1 MTAPIPPGHPRAA
14 AQRPGMQSNGVRS
27 DRYASTDS
35 PDEGAEEHVA
45 APAHGGVGVFQPP
58 QPVRPRGAA
67 VDTTL
72 DIDSP
77 FLDLFGGVGAPA
89 PTQATPASES
99 LTIPDDGAE
108 FDFGFDFDDRPT
120 TTNGFGPPPPTDPAP
135 PPARPTPPAAE
146 PPRAAAAPAAPVSS
160 PPVSS
165 PPATPSPVSAPPT
178 SSRPISSRPISSP
191 PVSSPPVSSPPA
203 SRPVSAQPVSA
214 QPESSRPDSA
224 QPESSR
230 PDSAP
235 PAFPPS
241 AYSPHDA
248 SPSAYSPPDASPS
261 AGSRFDSSPSAYSPS
276 AYSPSQSS
284 PSAHSPSQ
292 SSAPS
297 PSQSSAYAPV
307 PVEPGVTPV
316 DGPPVPAPP
325 SDFDQG
331 EAGAWGVPEPVS
343 PYSRAPVGPQAD
355 FFESSGELSV
365 DDWPDFD
372 NWPASPQVG
381 AATPPTT
388 EPVPAPPVSTPPLWQ
403 TVGSSGLPPV
413 RDRRSSDGPDALADS
428 YTQEAQE
435 ASLPVPAR
443 EKAPAKRKEKAPAKR
458 KKEPR
463 NLPVR
468 QDKKARPA
476 PLRPHKLK
484 FNDRDPAMELEIS
497 EIAGHL
503 TFTQSTVTAWYSLP
517 EVRWAFRP
525 DAEREALLSAISE
538 QYAGLAGF
546 RLHLR
551 RTNRPFPADEWA
563 RTVDSFTAKP
573 LPDVRGGTS
582 WSDHLVAAQRHLLSV
597 NHAEGQTY
605 LGVTFARR
613 SLGDTFSER
622 ILRIFGRGTSDSE
635 RRKLGRTVEQF
646 DEVLN
651 AFGMRGR
658 RVTPQEL
665 EWLLFRSVALCM
677 SPPGPLSPV
686 TNGQWDTGDLLA
698 LTEQVERYR
707 TPYGST
713 VKLVNRMTGEERHVA
728 VLSVGRMEPLEIP
741 EKHEPWLHFH
751 ERLPWPMEISS
762 RIDILGSG
770 SSFKNLEH
778 RLRMIRSQ
786 QLDYAEHGID
796 APPELERLAKRALVI
811 GDEMTTGLPVESARA
826 HGWHRIA
833 VGGATRE
840 ECLERAR
847 RLIQLYS
854 REMRISLQHP
864 KNQDQLAR
872 EFIPGEPIA
881 NTGYVR
887 RMPVKLLAAALPQAA
902 STVGDRRGDLIGR
915 TAGTCRRPVFLDLHF
930 PMEVRERSGLGVF
943 VAEPGGGKSTLMG
956 ALGYLNARRGV
967 QVTLLDPS
975 GPLARLCQMP
985 ELRPYSRVLNLTGSE
1000 QGTLAPY
1007 ALIPTPVR
1015 SEFPTGPGGD
1025 REFEIAVS
1033 NARAER
1039 RMLVQDIC
1047 SMLVPPQVAKE
1058 ASTATLL
1065 RHAVRQV
1072 PAEESS
1078 TLDDV
1083 VRTLQGLDDDE
1094 GKELANLL
1102 LDTAE
1107 MPLALLFFGSP
1118 PQHLLGAD
1126 AALTVITMAG
1136 LRLPDLKIERE
1147 YWSAEESLALPMLH
1161 TAHRLA
1167 VRRCYGGSMSS
1178 RKMVGLD
1185 EAHFMEGWRS
1195 GRSFLVR
1202 LARDSR
1208 KWNLAALVASQNPR
1222 DILGLDVQNL
1232 VSTVFVG
1239 RIAEDQEIAS
1249 EALRLLRVPV
1259 HDGYEATLAS
1269 LSQVDTS
1276 SSTRLGFRE
1285 FVMRDVDGR
1294 VQKVRVDVSYV
1305 EGLLEHLDTTP
1316 TAAKAPPTA
1325 IPMSPSD
1332 LEA

>member
-1 MTAPIPPGHPRAA
+1 MTGPIPRGHPRADA
-14 AQRPGMQSNGVRS
+14 TTPGRQSNGVRS
-27 DRYASTDS
+27 DNYASPDS
-35 PDEGAEEHVA
+35 LDEPAEEFVVA
-45 APAHGGVGVFQPP
+45 PGHGAVGVFQAP
-58 QPVRPRGAA
+58 QPVRPRGSS

-77 FLDLFGGVGAPA
+77 FLDLFGGTPVP
-89 PTQATPASES
+89 PVSATPAPAR
-99 LTIPDDGAE
+99 PDPDAD

-120 TTNGFGPPPPTDPAP
+120 LANGTAPPVTSAPPVPGPPPAAAPPVPDPPPPAAVPPPAMPPPATTPLAAPQPAAP
-135 PPARPTPPAAE
+135 PPQ
-146 PPRAAAAPAAPVSS
+146 AAP
-160 PPVSS
+160 PPL
-165 PPATPSPVSAPPT
+165 PDGEGPS
-178 SSRPISSRPISSP
+178 
-191 PVSSPPVSSPPA
+191 
-203 SRPVSAQPVSA
+203 
-214 QPESSRPDSA
+214 
-224 QPESSR
+224 
-230 PDSAP
+230 
-235 PAFPPS
+235 
-241 AYSPHDA
+241 
-248 SPSAYSPPDASPS
+248 
-261 AGSRFDSSPSAYSPS
+261 
-276 AYSPSQSS
+276 
-284 PSAHSPSQ
+284 
-292 SSAPS
+292 
-297 PSQSSAYAPV
+297 
-307 PVEPGVTPV
+307 
-316 DGPPVPAPP
+316 
-325 SDFDQG
+325 
-331 EAGAWGVPEPVS
+331 GAWGTPEPVS
-343 PYSRAPVGPQAD
+343 PFSRAPVGPKPD
-355 FFESSGELSV
+355 FFESGPAADSGLE
-365 DDWPDFD
+365 DWPDFD
-372 NWPASPQVG
+372 GWPTAPSV
-381 AATPPTT
+381 ATAPPMPAPD
-388 EPVPAPPVSTPPLWQ
+388 PVSAPPVSTPPLWQ
-403 TVGSSGLPPV
+403 TVGARTDQSATLQPYAPPA
-413 RDRRSSDGPDALADS
+413 PA
-428 YTQEAQE
+428 EAP
-435 ASLPVPAR
+435 LPVPAT
-443 EKAPAKRKEKAPAKR
+443 EKAPAKRKEKSPAKRKEKAPAKR
-458 KKEPR
+458 ESD

-468 QDKKARPA
+468 PRKDVKAA

-484 FNDRDPAMELEIS
+484 FNDRDPVMELEIS

-503 TFTQSTVTAWYSLP
+503 TFTQSTVTAWYYLP

-622 ILRIFGRGTSDSE
+622 ILRMFGRGTSDSE

-677 SPPGPLSPV
+677 APPGPLSPV
-686 TNGQWDTGDLLA
+686 SNGHWETGDLLA

-751 ERLPWPMEISS
+751 ERLPWPMELSS

-854 REMRISLQHP
+854 RELRISLQHP

-1083 VRTLQGLDDDE
+1083 VRTLQGLNDDE

-1269 LSQVDTS
+1269 LSQVDTAS
-1276 SSTRLGFRE
+1276 SSRLGFRE

-1316 TAAKAPPTA
+1316 TVAKAPTA

-1332 LEA
+1332 LEV

>member
-1 MTAPIPPGHPRAA
+1 MSRSSTPGSPAGRPADTPGNRARSFDYPPDEDLDEVVLDPALVTSPGHGR
-14 AQRPGMQSNGVRS
+14 
-27 DRYASTDS
+27 
-35 PDEGAEEHVA
+35 
-45 APAHGGVGVFQPP
+45 VGVFQPP
-58 QPVRPRGAA
+58 RPLGPRGGDAAREPVRPDG
-67 VDTTL
+67 

-77 FLDLFGGVGAPA
+77 FLDLFGGAQPRVRRPAAATPPALPVEPVVAPPRRGVGGVGRDALPIPHQPAAPA
-89 PTQATPASES
+89 EPAPPARPEPPAREPAPGVRAVERQRPEHLLSAPAEPPALDPPPATRSRVPLQAGDRLA
-99 LTIPDDGAE
+99 L
-108 FDFGFDFDDRPT
+108 RPT
-120 TTNGFGPPPPTDPAP
+120 AEPEPAAEPVLP
-135 PPARPTPPAAE
+135 PPARAE
-146 PPRAAAAPAAPVSS
+146 LGAAAHRADP
-160 PPVSS
+160 
-165 PPATPSPVSAPPT
+165 
-178 SSRPISSRPISSP
+178 R
-191 PVSSPPVSSPPA
+191 
-203 SRPVSAQPVSA
+203 
-214 QPESSRPDSA
+214 E
-224 QPESSR
+224 
-230 PDSAP
+230 
-235 PAFPPS
+235 
-241 AYSPHDA
+241 
-248 SPSAYSPPDASPS
+248 
-261 AGSRFDSSPSAYSPS
+261 
-276 AYSPSQSS
+276 
-284 PSAHSPSQ
+284 
-292 SSAPS
+292 
-297 PSQSSAYAPV
+297 
-307 PVEPGVTPV
+307 
-316 DGPPVPAPP
+316 PAP
-325 SDFDQG
+325 DLLD
-331 EAGAWGVPEPVS
+331 
-343 PYSRAPVGPQAD
+343 
-355 FFESSGELSV
+355 
-365 DDWPDFD
+365 
-372 NWPASPQVG
+372 
-381 AATPPTT
+381 
-388 EPVPAPPVSTPPLWQ
+388 
-403 TVGSSGLPPV
+403 
-413 RDRRSSDGPDALADS
+413 
-428 YTQEAQE
+428 
-435 ASLPVPAR
+435 
-443 EKAPAKRKEKAPAKR
+443 
-458 KKEPR
+458 
-463 NLPVR
+463 
-468 QDKKARPA
+468 RPA
-476 PLRPHKLK
+476 PSREVGRPAHREVTPPRQRSADRRNKPAKPVRVRAPKIK
-484 FNDRDPAMELEIS
+484 FGDRDPAVELAIT

-503 TFTQSTVTAWYSLP
+503 TFTPNTVTAWYWLP

-551 RTNRPFPADEWA
+551 RTTRPFPADEWA
-563 RTVDSFTAKP
+563 RTIDAHTATP
-573 LPDVRGGTS
+573 LPDVPGTAG
-582 WSDHLVAAQRHLLSV
+582 WADHLVAAQRHLMSV

-613 SLGDTFSER
+613 SLGDSLTER
-622 ILRIFGRGTSDSE
+622 LLRTFGRGTADGE
-635 RRKLGRTVEQF
+635 RRRLGRTVEQF
-646 DEVLN
+646 DEVLG

-658 RVTPQEL
+658 RVTAPEL
-665 EWLLFRSVALCM
+665 EWLLYRSVALCM
-677 SPPGPLSPV
+677 APPGVLSPI
-686 TNGQWDTGDLLA
+686 TNGRWERGDLLA

-728 VLSVGRMEPLEIP
+728 VLAVGRMEPLEIP
-741 EKHEPWLHFH
+741 ERHEPWLHFH
-751 ERLPWPMEISS
+751 ERLPWPMELST
-762 RIDILGSG
+762 RVDLLGPND
-770 SSFKNLEH
+770 SFRNLEH

-811 GDEMTTGLPVESARA
+811 GDEMTTGLPVDSARA

-833 VGGATRE
+833 VGGRTRE

-854 REMRISLQHP
+854 RELRISLQHP
-864 KNQDQLAR
+864 KNQDWLAR

-887 RMPVKLLAAALPQAA
+887 RMPVQLLAAALPQAA

-930 PMEVRERSGLGVF
+930 PMEVRERSGLAVF
-943 VAEPGGGKSTLMG
+943 VAEPGGGKSTLLG
-956 ALGYLNARRGV
+956 ALGYLAARRGV

-975 GPLARLCQMP
+975 GPLARLCAMP
-985 ELRPYSRVLNLTGSE
+985 ELAPYSRVLNLTGSE

-1007 ALIPTPVR
+1007 ALIPTPLR
-1015 SEFPTGPGGD
+1015 SEFGTGAAGD

-1047 SMLVPPQVAKE
+1047 MMLVPPQVARE
-1058 ASTATLL
+1058 ASTATLF

-1072 PAEESS
+1072 PAEETS

-1083 VRTLQGLDDDE
+1083 VACLQGLDDDA
-1094 GKELANLL
+1094 GRELANLL

-1107 MPLALLFFGSP
+1107 MPLAMLFFGRP
-1118 PQHLLGAD
+1118 PEGLLGAD

-1147 YWSAEESLALPMLH
+1147 YWSAEEALALPMLH

-1167 VRRCYGGSMSS
+1167 VRRCYGGSMGS
-1178 RKMVGLD
+1178 RKLVGLD

-1208 KWNLAALVASQNPR
+1208 KWNLAALVASQNPK

-1239 RIAEDQEIAS
+1239 RIAEDSEIAS

-1259 HDGYEATLAS
+1259 DDGYEATLAS
-1269 LSQVDTS
+1269 LSQADS
-1276 SSTRLGFRE
+1276 GSANRLGFRE

-1305 EGLLEHLDTTP
+1305 DGLLKHLDTTP
-1316 TAAKAPPTA
+1316 AAVAQAAGQLPTVLA
-1325 IPMSPSD
+1325 D

>member
-1 MTAPIPPGHPRAA
+1 MSRSSTPGSPAGRPAGPHGNRA
-14 AQRPGMQSNGVRS
+14 RS
-27 DRYASTDS
+27 FDYP
-35 PDEGAEEHVA
+35 PDEELDEATLD
-45 APAHGGVGVFQPP
+45 PALVPSPQHGRVGVFQPP
-58 QPVRPRGAA
+58 RPLAPRGAEQREP
-67 VDTTL
+67 VVTDSG

-77 FLDLFGGVGAPA
+77 FLDLFGGAQPRVRR
-89 PTQATPASES
+89 PAS
-99 LTIPDDGAE
+99 
-108 FDFGFDFDDRPT
+108 
-120 TTNGFGPPPPTDPAP
+120 
-135 PPARPTPPAAE
+135 
-146 PPRAAAAPAAPVSS
+146 
-160 PPVSS
+160 
-165 PPATPSPVSAPPT
+165 
-178 SSRPISSRPISSP
+178 
-191 PVSSPPVSSPPA
+191 
-203 SRPVSAQPVSA
+203 
-214 QPESSRPDSA
+214 
-224 QPESSR
+224 
-230 PDSAP
+230 
-235 PAFPPS
+235 PPS
-241 AYSPHDA
+241 GP
-248 SPSAYSPPDASPS
+248 
-261 AGSRFDSSPSAYSPS
+261 
-276 AYSPSQSS
+276 
-284 PSAHSPSQ
+284 
-292 SSAPS
+292 
-297 PSQSSAYAPV
+297 PV
-307 PVEPGVTPV
+307 PVEPVVAPPRRGVGRDALPIPHQHAAPV
-316 DGPPVPAPP
+316 EPAPP
-325 SDFDQG
+325 PR
-331 EAGAWGVPEPVS
+331 AVPSQHAAPVESVEPVEPPLPIPLQHAAPAEPVERPLPPPALPARPEDEPPAARFRES
-343 PYSRAPVGPQAD
+343 APGVRPVGRPREAV
-355 FFESSGELSV
+355 EAAR
-365 DDWPDFD
+365 
-372 NWPASPQVG
+372 PAAHAGPEAPEQPALEPAPATRTRVPHQVG
-381 AATPPTT
+381 DRLPALRSTVEPEQAGPETPI
-388 EPVPAPPVSTPPLWQ
+388 ERPARR
-403 TVGSSGLPPV
+403 
-413 RDRRSSDGPDALADS
+413 RDRRKAEPRP
-428 YTQEAQE
+428 E
-435 ASLPVPAR
+435 AR
-443 EKAPAKRKEKAPAKR
+443 ELATPSGREVAPPRQRSPERGGKPAK
-458 KKEPR
+458 
-463 NLPVR
+463 PVR
-468 QDKKARPA
+468 VRA
-476 PLRPHKLK
+476 PKIK
-484 FNDRDPAMELEIS
+484 FGDRDPSVELAIT

-503 TFTQSTVTAWYSLP
+503 TFTPNTVTAWYWLP

-551 RTNRPFPADEWA
+551 RTTRPFPADEWA
-563 RTVDSFTAKP
+563 RTIDAHTAAP
-573 LPDVRGGTS
+573 LPDVPGTTG
-582 WSDHLVAAQRHLLSV
+582 WADHLVAAQRHLMAV

-613 SLGDTFSER
+613 SLGDSLTER
-622 ILRIFGRGTSDSE
+622 LLRTFGRGTADGE
-635 RRKLGRTVEQF
+635 RRRLGRTVEQF
-646 DEVLN
+646 DEVLG

-658 RVTPQEL
+658 RVTAQEL
-665 EWLLFRSVALCM
+665 EWLLYRSVALCM
-677 SPPGPLSPV
+677 APPGVLSPV
-686 TNGQWDTGDLLA
+686 TNGRWERGDLLA

-728 VLSVGRMEPLEIP
+728 VLAVGRMEPLEIP
-741 EKHEPWLHFH
+741 ERHEPWLHFH
-751 ERLPWPMEISS
+751 ERLPWPMELST
-762 RIDILGSG
+762 RVDILGPG
-770 SSFKNLEH
+770 DSFRNLEH

-811 GDEMTTGLPVESARA
+811 GDEMTTGLPVDSARA

-833 VGGATRE
+833 VGGRTRE

-847 RLIQLYS
+847 RLIQLYQ
-854 REMRISLQHP
+854 RELRISLQHP
-864 KNQDQLAR
+864 KNQDWLAR

-887 RMPVKLLAAALPQAA
+887 RMPVNLLAAALPQAA

-930 PMEVRERSGLGVF
+930 PMEVRERSGLAVF
-943 VAEPGGGKSTLMG
+943 VAEPGGGKSTLLG
-956 ALGYLNARRGV
+956 ALGYLAARRGV

-975 GPLARLCQMP
+975 GPLARLCAMP
-985 ELRPYSRVLNLTGSE
+985 ELAPYSRVLNLTGSE

-1007 ALIPTPVR
+1007 ALIPTPLR
-1015 SEFPTGPGGD
+1015 SEFGAGAAGD

-1047 SMLVPPQVAKE
+1047 MMLVPPQVARE
-1058 ASTATLL
+1058 ASTATLF

-1072 PAEESS
+1072 PAEETS

-1083 VRTLQGLDDDE
+1083 VACLQGLDDDA
-1094 GKELANLL
+1094 GRELANLL

-1107 MPLALLFFGSP
+1107 MPLAMLFFGRP
-1118 PQHLLGAD
+1118 PEGLLGAD

-1147 YWSAEESLALPMLH
+1147 YWSAEEALALPMLH

-1178 RKMVGLD
+1178 RKLVGLD

-1208 KWNLAALVASQNPR
+1208 KWNLAALVASQNPK

-1239 RIAEDQEIAS
+1239 RIAEDTEIAS

-1259 HDGYEATLAS
+1259 NDGYEATLAS
-1269 LSQVDTS
+1269 LSQADS
-1276 SSTRLGFRE
+1276 GSAARLGFRE

-1305 EGLLEHLDTTP
+1305 DGLLEHLDTTP
-1316 TAAKAPPTA
+1316 AAVARAAGQLPTVLA
-1325 IPMSPSD
+1325 D

>member
-1 MTAPIPPGHPRAA
+1 MTGPHPHGHPRADA
-14 AQRPGMQSNGVRS
+14 SSRDRQSNGVRS
-27 DRYASTDS
+27 DNYSS
-35 PDEGAEEHVA
+35 PGSLDDADELVT
-45 APAHGGVGVFQPP
+45 APGHGGVGVFQAP
-58 QPVRPRGAA
+58 QPVRPRPSGMDA
-67 VDTTL
+67 DL

-77 FLDLFGGVGAPA
+77 FLDLFGGA
-89 PTQATPASES
+89 
-99 LTIPDDGAE
+99 
-108 FDFGFDFDDRPT
+108 
-120 TTNGFGPPPPTDPAP
+120 
-135 PPARPTPPAAE
+135 PPARPPRTTRTSDPFPDVPRTAVSTPPVAPPPVDPLRPVVPAPTE
-146 PPRAAAAPAAPVSS
+146 TRRPVVMPPDPPRPVSAAPVSPPPAAYS
-160 PPVSS
+160 PPVT
-165 PPATPSPVSAPPT
+165 AQPVSAPP
-178 SSRPISSRPISSP
+178 SAYP
-191 PVSSPPVSSPPA
+191 PPA
-203 SRPVSAQPVSA
+203 VSRPVSAPPADFSPA
-214 QPESSRPDSA
+214 APAADLSRAPAGPEPDFFRENGHA
-224 QPESSR
+224 LPLDGPPAPP
-230 PDSAP
+230 PDDDWTDFEDWPPQAGRTTSAP
-235 PAFPPS
+235 LWDDRPTPLAAAPAP
-241 AYSPHDA
+241 
-248 SPSAYSPPDASPS
+248 
-261 AGSRFDSSPSAYSPS
+261 
-276 AYSPSQSS
+276 
-284 PSAHSPSQ
+284 
-292 SSAPS
+292 APA
-297 PSQSSAYAPV
+297 PAPAATALPV
-307 PVEPGVTPV
+307 PVPEKA
-316 DGPPVPAPP
+316 PA
-325 SDFDQG
+325 
-331 EAGAWGVPEPVS
+331 
-343 PYSRAPVGPQAD
+343 
-355 FFESSGELSV
+355 
-365 DDWPDFD
+365 
-372 NWPASPQVG
+372 
-381 AATPPTT
+381 
-388 EPVPAPPVSTPPLWQ
+388 
-403 TVGSSGLPPV
+403 
-413 RDRRSSDGPDALADS
+413 RR
-428 YTQEAQE
+428 
-435 ASLPVPAR
+435 R
-443 EKAPAKRKEKAPAKR
+443 EKAPAERKP
-458 KKEPR
+458 KKEP
-463 NLPVR
+463 
-468 QDKKARPA
+468 K
-476 PLRPHKLK
+476 PLRPQKLK
-484 FNDRDPAMELEIS
+484 FNDRDPSVELAIS

-503 TFTQSTVTAWYSLP
+503 TFTQSTVTAWYHLP

-551 RTNRPFPADEWA
+551 RTTRPFPADEWA
-563 RTVDSFTAKP
+563 RTVDSFTARP
-573 LPDVRGGTS
+573 LPDVQGATS
-582 WSDHLVAAQRHLLSV
+582 WSDHLVSAQRHLLSV
-597 NHAEGQTY
+597 NHAEGQTF

-613 SLGDTFSER
+613 SLGDTLSER
-622 ILRIFGRGTSDSE
+622 IMRTFGKGTSDSE

-665 EWLLFRSVALCM
+665 EWLLYRSVALGM
-677 SPPGPLSPV
+677 APPGLLSPV
-686 TNGQWDTGDLLA
+686 SNGHWETGDLLA
-698 LTEQVERYR
+698 LTEAVERYR

-741 EKHEPWLHFH
+741 EKHEPWMHFH
-751 ERLPWPMEISS
+751 ERLPWPMELSS
-762 RIDILGSG
+762 RIDILGATG
-770 SSFKNLEH
+770 SFKNLEH

-811 GDEMTTGLPVESARA
+811 GDEMTTGLPTDSARA

-854 REMRISLQHP
+854 RELRISLQHP

-1007 ALIPTPVR
+1007 SLIPTPVR
-1015 SEFPTGPGGD
+1015 SEFTTGPAGD
-1025 REFEIAVS
+1025 REYEIAVS

-1072 PAEESS
+1072 PAEETS

-1083 VRTLQGLDDDE
+1083 VRTLQGLDAD
-1094 GKELANLL
+1094 GQELANLL

-1107 MPLALLFFGSP
+1107 MPLAMLFFGHP
-1118 PQHLLGAD
+1118 PAHLLGAD
-1126 AALTVITMAG
+1126 SALTVITMAG

-1269 LSQVDTS
+1269 LSQVDS
-1276 SSTRLGFRE
+1276 ASQHRLGFRE

-1305 EGLLEHLDTTP
+1305 DGLLEHLDTTP
-1316 TAAKAPPTA
+1316 GVAPPQVV
-1325 IPMSPSD
+1325 PLPSD
-1332 LEA
+1332 LEV